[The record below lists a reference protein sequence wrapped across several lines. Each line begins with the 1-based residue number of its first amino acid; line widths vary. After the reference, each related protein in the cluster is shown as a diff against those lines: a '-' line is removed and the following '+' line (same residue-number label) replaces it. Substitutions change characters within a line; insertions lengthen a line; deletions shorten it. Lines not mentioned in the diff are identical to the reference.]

1 MKKSNGARS
10 LYLVSLL
17 ALSFLLMFAG
27 SALAAVSVAE
37 RPLANGTTEL
47 VVNNGAME
55 VVVSPALGGRIFSI
69 RIGGGPNLVNAKYGL
84 ASDHPGVLG
93 NWAAWE
99 TYRSGAYRYEVVQG
113 SGDKAV
119 IKLTGD
125 ADAFL
130 YTVVK
135 TYTIPENSTTIKVE
149 YQVTNATRRDYT
161 NVQSAQINLLNFPQG
176 GKAPIIYIP
185 LKNRSEYA
193 QGIPTPFEATRE
205 GWFQY
210 ESTDRTGD
218 YIAVYDPNTD
228 TTARLT
234 VTGGPT
240 PWKLASGVAVGD
252 YVSMELQYFQDSW
265 PKQQTGSFG
274 FDLSFSKG
282 VTEPAIAKF
291 LASPRPKAASAAAPA
306 EATATATAPQTP
318 PGFYP
323 PNTPASA
330 NLSNIM
336 LIYSGYYEPP
346 ILGTWMMRD
355 ALPYV
360 AYLDRSGKVQDW
372 FFDAFL
378 FLGLQSGRKRAFDSP
393 ARATA
398 ADKVDWQWYID
409 RLFADRQQIAA
420 FDEATAYAGQELNQ
434 PDHKSKII
442 IAIPNPHT
450 VLDDF
455 GDVDGDGT
463 TENFTANDRTVDD
476 AVRDRVKA
484 VKWYVDQTLA
494 KLKEKNFQHLE
505 IVGYYWLEEKI
516 NFNAKSEV
524 PTIQAVAKYL
534 HDKGLKFYWIPYFK
548 SSGFREWKDLGF
560 DVAIMQPNYFFT
572 ASIPVSRFKET
583 VDLAKQYNM
592 GIEIEGEG
600 RMLDAAGGQW
610 RDRYYEYL
618 NQGIDQGYMKDAI
631 KAYYQ
636 GAKALLDASRV
647 SDPQIRRLYD
657 ATYEFVKGTYT
668 GK

>member
-1 MKKSNGARS
+1 MKGLSGMRTWH
-10 LYLVSLL
+10 LVSL
-17 ALSFLLMFAG
+17 AVLSFLLLSAG
-27 SALAAVSVAE
+27 PALAGVSVVE
-37 RPLANGTTEL
+37 KPLANGTTDL
-47 VVNNGAME
+47 VVTNGQME
-55 VVVSPALGGRIFSI
+55 VVVSPALGGRIFSV
-69 RIGGGPNLVNAKYGL
+69 RLGDGPNLVNSKYGL
-84 ASDHPGVLG
+84 GSDHPGVLG
-93 NWAAWE
+93 NWSAWE
-99 TYRSGAYRYEVVQG
+99 TYRSGAYSYQVVQG

-119 IKLTGD
+119 LKLTGD

-130 YTVVK
+130 FTVEK
-135 TYTIPENSTTIKVE
+135 TYTIPENSTTIKVD
-149 YQVTNATRRDYT
+149 YKVTNATRRDYKD
-161 NVQSAQINLLNFPQG
+161 VASAYLNLLKLTEG
-176 GKAPIIYIP
+176 GKPAVVYVPT
-185 LKNRSEYA
+185 KNRAEFA
-193 QGIPTPFEATRE
+193 EGIPTPFAATRE
-205 GWFQY
+205 GWHRY
-210 ESTDRTGD
+210 EAAERTGN

-240 PWKLASGVAVGD
+240 PWKIGSGVTVGE
-252 YVSMELQYFQDSW
+252 YASLELHYFQGSW
-265 PKQQTGSFG
+265 PKQQTESFSY
-274 FDLSFSKG
+274 DLSFTKG
-282 VTEPAIAKF
+282 VAEPAIAKF
-291 LASPRPKAASAAAPA
+291 LATPRPAAPA
-306 EATATATAPQTP
+306 AAQATVPAPAAP
-318 PGFYP
+318 KGPAAFFP
-323 PNTPASA
+323 PNTPVSA

-336 LIYSGYYEPP
+336 LIYSGHYEPP
-346 ILGTWMMRD
+346 VWGTWMKND

-372 FFDAFL
+372 YFDAFL
-378 FLGLQSGRKRAFDSP
+378 FLGLQSNRKRAFDSP
-393 ARATA
+393 ARSTA
-398 ADKVDWQWYID
+398 ADKGDWQWYLD
-409 RLFADRQQIAA
+409 RLFADGQQIAA

-455 GDVDGDGT
+455 GDVDGDGVS
-463 TENFTANDRTVDD
+463 ENFTSNDRTVDD
-476 AVRDRVKA
+476 AIRDRVKA

-494 KLKEKNFQHLE
+494 RLKEKNFQHIE

-524 PTIQAVAKYL
+524 PTIQAVARYL
-534 HDKGLKFYWIPYFK
+534 HEKGLKFYWIPYFK
-548 SSGFREWKDLGF
+548 ASGFREWKDLGF
-560 DVAIMQPNYFFT
+560 DVAIMQPNYFFG
-572 ASIPVSRFKET
+572 ANIPVSRFKET

-600 RMLDAAGGQW
+600 RMLELTGAQW

-618 NQGIDQGYMKDAI
+618 NQGIAQGYMKDAI

-636 GAKALLDASRV
+636 GAKALLDASRI

>member
-1 MKKSNGARS
+1 MKGSSSVRTW
-10 LYLVSLL
+10 YLVSLAVL
-17 ALSFLLMFAG
+17 TLLFVIAG
-27 SALAAVSVAE
+27 TAQAGVSVVE
-37 RPLANGTTEL
+37 KPLANGTTDL
-47 VVNNGAME
+47 VITNGQME
-55 VVVSPALGGRIFSI
+55 VVVSPSLGGRIFSV
-69 RIGGGPNLVNAKYGL
+69 RLGDGPNLVNSKYGL
-84 ASDHPGVLG
+84 GSDHPGVLG

-99 TYRSGAYRYEVVQG
+99 TYRSGAYGYEVGQG

-119 IKLTGD
+119 LKLTGD

-135 TYTIPENSTTIKVE
+135 TYTIPENSTTIKVD
-149 YQVTNATRRDYT
+149 YQVTNATLRDYKD
-161 NVQSAQINLLNFPQG
+161 VQSAVLNLLNIPQG
-176 GKAPIIYIP
+176 GKAPIVYIP
-185 LKNRSEYA
+185 LKNRAEYA
-193 QGIPTPFEATRE
+193 QGIPTPFAATRE
-205 GWFQY
+205 GWYQY
-210 ESTDRTGD
+210 ESTDRDGD

-228 TTARLT
+228 TSAKLT
-234 VTGGPT
+234 VTGGPI

-252 YVSMELQYFQDSW
+252 YVSMELHYFQDAW
-265 PKQQTGSFG
+265 PKRETRSLG
-274 FDLSFSKG
+274 FELSFAKG

-291 LASPRPKAASAAAPA
+291 LATPRPGASAAVPAAAPVPA
-306 EATATATAPQTP
+306 APKEP
-318 PGFYP
+318 AGFFP

-336 LIYSGYYEPP
+336 LIYSGHYEPP
-346 ILGTWMMRD
+346 VWGTWPMRD

-360 AYLDRSGKVQDW
+360 AYLDRNGKVQDW
-372 FFDAFL
+372 YFDAFL
-378 FLGLQSGRKRAFDSP
+378 FLGLQSNRKRAFDSP

-398 ADKVDWQWYID
+398 ADKVDWQWYLD
-409 RLFADRQQIAA
+409 RLFADGQQIAA
-420 FDEATAYAGQELNQ
+420 FNEATAYAGRELNQ

-455 GDVDGDGT
+455 GDVDGDGVS
-463 TENFTANDRTVDD
+463 ENFTSNDRTVDE
-476 AVRDRVKA
+476 AIRDRVKA

-494 KLKEKNFQHLE
+494 RLKEKNFRNIE

-548 SSGFREWKDLGF
+548 ASGFREWKDLGF
-560 DVAIMQPNYFFT
+560 DVAIMQPNYFFN
-572 ASIPVSRFKET
+572 ANIPVSRFKET

-600 RMLDAAGGQW
+600 RMLEMTGAQW

-618 NQGIDQGYMKDAI
+618 NQGIAQGYMKGAI

-636 GAKALLDASRV
+636 GAKALLDASRI
-647 SDPQIRRLYD
+647 SDPEIRRLYD
-657 ATYEFVKGTYT
+657 ATYEFVKGTYSD
-668 GK
+668 K